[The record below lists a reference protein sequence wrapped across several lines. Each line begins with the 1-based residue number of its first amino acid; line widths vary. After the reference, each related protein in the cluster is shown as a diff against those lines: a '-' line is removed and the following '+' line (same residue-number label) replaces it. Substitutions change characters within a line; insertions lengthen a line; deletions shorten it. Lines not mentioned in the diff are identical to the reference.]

1 MWSCAFSMPAA
12 SSTIV
17 DVVHG
22 AVYPRQQRLCQEMHS
37 VGMIMLLCVVYSIQ
51 QQGCCALLQTG

>member
-1 MWSCAFSMPAA
+1 MPAA

-22 AVYPRQQRLCQEMHS
+22 VVYPRQQRLCQEMHS
-37 VGMIMLLCVVYSIQ
+37 VGMIMLMCVVYSIQ